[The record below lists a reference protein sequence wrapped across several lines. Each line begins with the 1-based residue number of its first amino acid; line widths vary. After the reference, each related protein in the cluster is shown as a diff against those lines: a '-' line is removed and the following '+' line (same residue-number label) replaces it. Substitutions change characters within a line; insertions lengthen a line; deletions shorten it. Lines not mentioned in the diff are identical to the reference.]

1 MRKFSEDYNAFFNT
15 HKFSKVTVLGY
26 DFQVVDAGSGKQTV
40 VFLNGM
46 DIYHSWIK
54 YVSALENDY
63 RVIMMNYPVEVSKN
77 DEMAD
82 LLHALFGKL
91 GIEKPVLCGI
101 SDGGVLAQLY
111 AKKYK
116 VGGLIMVSTL
126 TVDSQYVKKNK
137 KEKLVFPLYRKYVEK
152 LKFEKLKSM
161 LITSVQRYF
170 RNETEEEKAYG
181 TSFLECVGSD
191 EKFRCSFIRALKATM
206 DIFSM
211 KHFDKKDFAYLN
223 GKVLVLI
230 PENDMFEKE
239 DYCEKLREIYKEERF
254 DILGGDIVD
263 ASRTRH
269 FNPVARNR
277 QYTLNYMRK
286 QILVSWAKC
295 KMFQLIKLFHLKKA
309 IAGHYGVVSDETGR
323 DVKDGS
329 KNLTTR
335 EEDGK
340 SVSADSRV
348 DERMKDVLLHGCCL
362 VFSKDFFKQMD
373 GFYDGTFLYAE
384 EEILYYLAG
393 KYGMTL
399 LYAPEIGC
407 MHKEAVSTNFV
418 MQNFCDAKIFYFGNI
433 TKSYRAFLALMKKY
447 E

>member
-15 HKFSKVTVLGY
+15 HKFSKVTVLGH

-54 YVSALENDY
+54 YVSALENEY
-63 RVIMMNYPVEVSKN
+63 RVIIMNYPVEVSKN

-91 GIEKPVLCGI
+91 KIEKPVLCGI
-101 SDGGVLAQLY
+101 SDGGVLAQMY

-161 LITSVQRYF
+161 LIASVQRHF
-170 RNETEEEKAYG
+170 RNENEEEKAYG

-191 EKFRCSFIRALKATM
+191 ENFRYSFIRALKATM

-211 KHFDKKDFAYLN
+211 KQFDKKDFAYLN

-239 DYCEKLREIYKEERF
+239 DSKKLVDIFTSPTVKTTYGGHLGLVMRPEPYIDDMKEF
-254 DILGGDIVD
+254 LK
-263 ASRTRH
+263 
-269 FNPVARNR
+269 
-277 QYTLNYMRK
+277 TL
-286 QILVSWAKC
+286 
-295 KMFQLIKLFHLKKA
+295 
-309 IAGHYGVVSDETGR
+309 
-323 DVKDGS
+323 
-329 KNLTTR
+329 
-335 EEDGK
+335 
-340 SVSADSRV
+340 
-348 DERMKDVLLHGCCL
+348 
-362 VFSKDFFKQMD
+362 
-373 GFYDGTFLYAE
+373 
-384 EEILYYLAG
+384 
-393 KYGMTL
+393 
-399 LYAPEIGC
+399 
-407 MHKEAVSTNFV
+407 
-418 MQNFCDAKIFYFGNI
+418 
-433 TKSYRAFLALMKKY
+433 
-447 E
+447 

>member
-1 MRKFSEDYNAFFNT
+1 MRKFSEDYNVFFNT
-15 HKFSKVTVLGY
+15 HKFSKVTVLSH

-40 VFLNGM
+40 VFLNGI

-54 YVSALENDY
+54 YVSALENEY

-101 SDGGVLAQLY
+101 SDGGVLAQMY

-137 KEKLVFPLYRKYVEK
+137 IEKLVFPLYRMYVEK

-161 LITSVQRYF
+161 LIASVQRHF

-191 EKFRCSFIRALKATM
+191 ENFRYSFIRALKATM

-211 KHFDKKDFAYLN
+211 KQFDKKDFAYLN

-239 DYCEKLREIYKEERF
+239 DSKKLVDIFTSPTVKTTYGGHLGLVMRPEPYIDDMKEF
-254 DILGGDIVD
+254 LK
-263 ASRTRH
+263 
-269 FNPVARNR
+269 
-277 QYTLNYMRK
+277 TL
-286 QILVSWAKC
+286 
-295 KMFQLIKLFHLKKA
+295 
-309 IAGHYGVVSDETGR
+309 
-323 DVKDGS
+323 
-329 KNLTTR
+329 
-335 EEDGK
+335 
-340 SVSADSRV
+340 
-348 DERMKDVLLHGCCL
+348 
-362 VFSKDFFKQMD
+362 
-373 GFYDGTFLYAE
+373 
-384 EEILYYLAG
+384 
-393 KYGMTL
+393 
-399 LYAPEIGC
+399 
-407 MHKEAVSTNFV
+407 
-418 MQNFCDAKIFYFGNI
+418 
-433 TKSYRAFLALMKKY
+433 
-447 E
+447 

>member
-1 MRKFSEDYNAFFNT
+1 MRKFSEDYNEFFST

-91 GIEKPVLCGI
+91 KIEKPVLCGI

-161 LITSVQRYF
+161 LIASVQRHF

-181 TSFLECVGSD
+181 ISFLECVGSD
-191 EKFRCSFIRALKATM
+191 EKFRFSFIRALKATI

-211 KHFDKKDFAYLN
+211 KHFEKKDFAYLN

-239 DYCEKLREIYKEERF
+239 DSKKLVDIFTSPTVKTTYGGHLGLVMRPEPYMNDMKEF
-254 DILGGDIVD
+254 LK
-263 ASRTRH
+263 
-269 FNPVARNR
+269 
-277 QYTLNYMRK
+277 TL
-286 QILVSWAKC
+286 
-295 KMFQLIKLFHLKKA
+295 
-309 IAGHYGVVSDETGR
+309 
-323 DVKDGS
+323 
-329 KNLTTR
+329 
-335 EEDGK
+335 
-340 SVSADSRV
+340 
-348 DERMKDVLLHGCCL
+348 
-362 VFSKDFFKQMD
+362 
-373 GFYDGTFLYAE
+373 
-384 EEILYYLAG
+384 
-393 KYGMTL
+393 
-399 LYAPEIGC
+399 
-407 MHKEAVSTNFV
+407 
-418 MQNFCDAKIFYFGNI
+418 
-433 TKSYRAFLALMKKY
+433 
-447 E
+447 

>member
-1 MRKFSEDYNAFFNT
+1 MRKFSEDYNVFFNT
-15 HKFSKVTVLGY
+15 HKFSKVTVLGH

-46 DIYHSWIK
+46 DIYHFWIK

-161 LITSVQRYF
+161 LIASVQRYF
-170 RNETEEEKAYG
+170 RNETE
-181 TSFLECVGSD
+181 CVGSD
-191 EKFRCSFIRALKATM
+191 EKFRFSFIRALKATM

-211 KHFDKKDFAYLN
+211 KHFEKKDFAYLD

-239 DYCEKLREIYKEERF
+239 DSKKLADIFTSPAVKTTYGGHLGLVMRPEPYIDDMKEF
-254 DILGGDIVD
+254 LK
-263 ASRTRH
+263 
-269 FNPVARNR
+269 
-277 QYTLNYMRK
+277 TL
-286 QILVSWAKC
+286 
-295 KMFQLIKLFHLKKA
+295 
-309 IAGHYGVVSDETGR
+309 
-323 DVKDGS
+323 
-329 KNLTTR
+329 
-335 EEDGK
+335 
-340 SVSADSRV
+340 
-348 DERMKDVLLHGCCL
+348 
-362 VFSKDFFKQMD
+362 
-373 GFYDGTFLYAE
+373 
-384 EEILYYLAG
+384 
-393 KYGMTL
+393 
-399 LYAPEIGC
+399 
-407 MHKEAVSTNFV
+407 
-418 MQNFCDAKIFYFGNI
+418 
-433 TKSYRAFLALMKKY
+433 
-447 E
+447 

>member
-1 MRKFSEDYNAFFNT
+1 MRKFSEDYNVFFNT
-15 HKFSKVTVLGY
+15 HKFSKVTVLGH

-91 GIEKPVLCGI
+91 GIKKPVLCGI

-161 LITSVQRYF
+161 LIASVQRYF

-181 TSFLECVGSD
+181 ISFLECVGSD
-191 EKFRCSFIRALKATM
+191 EKFRFSFIRALKATM

-211 KHFDKKDFAYLN
+211 KHFEKKDFAYLD

-239 DYCEKLREIYKEERF
+239 DSKKLADIFTSPAVKTTYGGHLGLVMRPEPYIDDMKEF
-254 DILGGDIVD
+254 LK
-263 ASRTRH
+263 
-269 FNPVARNR
+269 
-277 QYTLNYMRK
+277 TL
-286 QILVSWAKC
+286 
-295 KMFQLIKLFHLKKA
+295 
-309 IAGHYGVVSDETGR
+309 
-323 DVKDGS
+323 
-329 KNLTTR
+329 
-335 EEDGK
+335 
-340 SVSADSRV
+340 
-348 DERMKDVLLHGCCL
+348 
-362 VFSKDFFKQMD
+362 
-373 GFYDGTFLYAE
+373 
-384 EEILYYLAG
+384 
-393 KYGMTL
+393 
-399 LYAPEIGC
+399 
-407 MHKEAVSTNFV
+407 
-418 MQNFCDAKIFYFGNI
+418 
-433 TKSYRAFLALMKKY
+433 
-447 E
+447 

>member
-1 MRKFSEDYNAFFNT
+1 MRKFSEDYNEFFST

-54 YVSALENDY
+54 YVSALENEY

-77 DEMAD
+77 DEMAN

-91 GIEKPVLCGI
+91 KIEKTVLCGI

-137 KEKLVFPLYRKYVEK
+137 IEKLVFPLYSKYVEK

-211 KHFDKKDFAYLN
+211 KHFDKKGF
-223 GKVLVLI
+223 
-230 PENDMFEKE
+230 
-239 DYCEKLREIYKEERF
+239 
-254 DILGGDIVD
+254 
-263 ASRTRH
+263 
-269 FNPVARNR
+269 
-277 QYTLNYMRK
+277 
-286 QILVSWAKC
+286 
-295 KMFQLIKLFHLKKA
+295 
-309 IAGHYGVVSDETGR
+309 
-323 DVKDGS
+323 
-329 KNLTTR
+329 
-335 EEDGK
+335 
-340 SVSADSRV
+340 
-348 DERMKDVLLHGCCL
+348 CL
-362 VFSKDFFKQMD
+362 S
-373 GFYDGTFLYAE
+373 
-384 EEILYYLAG
+384 
-393 KYGMTL
+393 
-399 LYAPEIGC
+399 
-407 MHKEAVSTNFV
+407 
-418 MQNFCDAKIFYFGNI
+418 
-433 TKSYRAFLALMKKY
+433 
-447 E
+447 

>member
-1 MRKFSEDYNAFFNT
+1 MRKFSEDYNEFFST

-91 GIEKPVLCGI
+91 KIEKPVLCGI

-161 LITSVQRYF
+161 LIASVQRHF
-170 RNETEEEKAYG
+170 RNETEEEKEIRKTNPDYRLVG
-181 TSFLECVGSD
+181 RIKVFLP
-191 EKFRCSFIRALKATM
+191 
-206 DIFSM
+206 
-211 KHFDKKDFAYLN
+211 
-223 GKVLVLI
+223 KV
-230 PENDMFEKE
+230 K
-239 DYCEKLREIYKEERF
+239 
-254 DILGGDIVD
+254 
-263 ASRTRH
+263 
-269 FNPVARNR
+269 
-277 QYTLNYMRK
+277 
-286 QILVSWAKC
+286 
-295 KMFQLIKLFHLKKA
+295 
-309 IAGHYGVVSDETGR
+309 
-323 DVKDGS
+323 
-329 KNLTTR
+329 
-335 EEDGK
+335 
-340 SVSADSRV
+340 
-348 DERMKDVLLHGCCL
+348 
-362 VFSKDFFKQMD
+362 
-373 GFYDGTFLYAE
+373 
-384 EEILYYLAG
+384 
-393 KYGMTL
+393 
-399 LYAPEIGC
+399 
-407 MHKEAVSTNFV
+407 
-418 MQNFCDAKIFYFGNI
+418 
-433 TKSYRAFLALMKKY
+433 
-447 E
+447 

>member
-1 MRKFSEDYNAFFNT
+1 MRKFSEDYNVFFNT
-15 HKFSKVTVLGY
+15 HKFSKVTVLGH

-137 KEKLVFPLYRKYVEK
+137 IEKLVFPLYSKYVEK

-161 LITSVQRYF
+161 LIASVQRHF

-191 EKFRCSFIRALKATM
+191 ENFRYSFIRALKATM

-239 DYCEKLREIYKEERF
+239 DSKKLVNIFTSPTVKTTYGGHLGLVMRPEPYIDDMKEF
-254 DILGGDIVD
+254 LK
-263 ASRTRH
+263 
-269 FNPVARNR
+269 
-277 QYTLNYMRK
+277 TL
-286 QILVSWAKC
+286 
-295 KMFQLIKLFHLKKA
+295 
-309 IAGHYGVVSDETGR
+309 
-323 DVKDGS
+323 
-329 KNLTTR
+329 
-335 EEDGK
+335 
-340 SVSADSRV
+340 
-348 DERMKDVLLHGCCL
+348 
-362 VFSKDFFKQMD
+362 
-373 GFYDGTFLYAE
+373 
-384 EEILYYLAG
+384 
-393 KYGMTL
+393 
-399 LYAPEIGC
+399 
-407 MHKEAVSTNFV
+407 
-418 MQNFCDAKIFYFGNI
+418 
-433 TKSYRAFLALMKKY
+433 
-447 E
+447 

>member
-15 HKFSKVTVLGY
+15 HKFSKVTVLSH

-91 GIEKPVLCGI
+91 KIEKPVLCGI
-101 SDGGVLAQLY
+101 SDGGALAQLY

-137 KEKLVFPLYRKYVEK
+137 IEKLVFPLYRMYVEK

-161 LITSVQRYF
+161 LIASVQRHF

-191 EKFRCSFIRALKATM
+191 ENFRYSFIRALKATM

-211 KHFDKKDFAYLN
+211 KQFDKKDFAYLN

-239 DYCEKLREIYKEERF
+239 DSKKLADIFTSPAVKTTYGGHLGLVMRPEPYIDDMKEF
-254 DILGGDIVD
+254 LK
-263 ASRTRH
+263 
-269 FNPVARNR
+269 
-277 QYTLNYMRK
+277 TL
-286 QILVSWAKC
+286 
-295 KMFQLIKLFHLKKA
+295 
-309 IAGHYGVVSDETGR
+309 
-323 DVKDGS
+323 
-329 KNLTTR
+329 
-335 EEDGK
+335 
-340 SVSADSRV
+340 
-348 DERMKDVLLHGCCL
+348 
-362 VFSKDFFKQMD
+362 
-373 GFYDGTFLYAE
+373 
-384 EEILYYLAG
+384 
-393 KYGMTL
+393 
-399 LYAPEIGC
+399 
-407 MHKEAVSTNFV
+407 
-418 MQNFCDAKIFYFGNI
+418 
-433 TKSYRAFLALMKKY
+433 
-447 E
+447 

>member
-1 MRKFSEDYNAFFNT
+1 MRKFSEDYNVFFNT
-15 HKFSKVTVLGY
+15 HKFSKVTVLGH

-101 SDGGVLAQLY
+101 SDGGVLAQMY

-161 LITSVQRYF
+161 LIASVQRHF

-191 EKFRCSFIRALKATM
+191 ENFRYSFIRALKATM

-211 KHFDKKDFAYLN
+211 KHFEKKDFAYLD

-239 DYCEKLREIYKEERF
+239 DSKKLADIFTSPAVKTTYGGHLGLVMRPEPYIDDMKEF
-254 DILGGDIVD
+254 LK
-263 ASRTRH
+263 
-269 FNPVARNR
+269 
-277 QYTLNYMRK
+277 TL
-286 QILVSWAKC
+286 
-295 KMFQLIKLFHLKKA
+295 
-309 IAGHYGVVSDETGR
+309 
-323 DVKDGS
+323 
-329 KNLTTR
+329 
-335 EEDGK
+335 
-340 SVSADSRV
+340 
-348 DERMKDVLLHGCCL
+348 
-362 VFSKDFFKQMD
+362 
-373 GFYDGTFLYAE
+373 
-384 EEILYYLAG
+384 
-393 KYGMTL
+393 
-399 LYAPEIGC
+399 
-407 MHKEAVSTNFV
+407 
-418 MQNFCDAKIFYFGNI
+418 
-433 TKSYRAFLALMKKY
+433 
-447 E
+447 

>member
-1 MRKFSEDYNAFFNT
+1 MRKFSEDYNVFFNT
-15 HKFSKVTVLGY
+15 HKFSKVTVLGH

-161 LITSVQRYF
+161 LIASVQRHF

-191 EKFRCSFIRALKATM
+191 ENFRYSFIRALKATM

-211 KHFDKKDFAYLN
+211 KQFDKKDFAYLN

-239 DYCEKLREIYKEERF
+239 DSKKLVDIFTSPTVKTTYGGHLGLVMRPEPYIDDMKEF
-254 DILGGDIVD
+254 LK
-263 ASRTRH
+263 
-269 FNPVARNR
+269 
-277 QYTLNYMRK
+277 TL
-286 QILVSWAKC
+286 
-295 KMFQLIKLFHLKKA
+295 
-309 IAGHYGVVSDETGR
+309 
-323 DVKDGS
+323 
-329 KNLTTR
+329 
-335 EEDGK
+335 
-340 SVSADSRV
+340 
-348 DERMKDVLLHGCCL
+348 
-362 VFSKDFFKQMD
+362 
-373 GFYDGTFLYAE
+373 
-384 EEILYYLAG
+384 
-393 KYGMTL
+393 
-399 LYAPEIGC
+399 
-407 MHKEAVSTNFV
+407 
-418 MQNFCDAKIFYFGNI
+418 
-433 TKSYRAFLALMKKY
+433 
-447 E
+447 

>member
-15 HKFSKVTVLGY
+15 HKFSKVTVFGH

-54 YVSALENDY
+54 YVSALENEY

-137 KEKLVFPLYRKYVEK
+137 KEKLVFPLYRKCVEK

-161 LITSVQRYF
+161 LITSVQRHF

-191 EKFRCSFIRALKATM
+191 ENFRYSFIRALKATM

-211 KHFDKKDFAYLN
+211 KQFDKKDFAYLN

-239 DYCEKLREIYKEERF
+239 DSKKLVDIFTSPTVKTTYGGHLGLVMRPEPYIDDMKEF
-254 DILGGDIVD
+254 LK
-263 ASRTRH
+263 
-269 FNPVARNR
+269 
-277 QYTLNYMRK
+277 TL
-286 QILVSWAKC
+286 
-295 KMFQLIKLFHLKKA
+295 
-309 IAGHYGVVSDETGR
+309 
-323 DVKDGS
+323 
-329 KNLTTR
+329 
-335 EEDGK
+335 
-340 SVSADSRV
+340 
-348 DERMKDVLLHGCCL
+348 
-362 VFSKDFFKQMD
+362 
-373 GFYDGTFLYAE
+373 
-384 EEILYYLAG
+384 
-393 KYGMTL
+393 
-399 LYAPEIGC
+399 
-407 MHKEAVSTNFV
+407 
-418 MQNFCDAKIFYFGNI
+418 
-433 TKSYRAFLALMKKY
+433 
-447 E
+447 

>member
-1 MRKFSEDYNAFFNT
+1 MRKFSEDYNVFFNT
-15 HKFSKVTVLGY
+15 HKFSKVTVLGH

-137 KEKLVFPLYRKYVEK
+137 IEKLVFPLYRMYVEK

-161 LITSVQRYF
+161 LIASVQRHF

-191 EKFRCSFIRALKATM
+191 ENFRYSFIRALKATM

-211 KHFDKKDFAYLN
+211 KHFEKKDFAYLN

-230 PENDMFEKE
+230 PENDVFEKE
-239 DYCEKLREIYKEERF
+239 DSKKLVDIFTSPTVKTTYGGHLGLVMRPEPYIDDMKEF
-254 DILGGDIVD
+254 LK
-263 ASRTRH
+263 
-269 FNPVARNR
+269 
-277 QYTLNYMRK
+277 TL
-286 QILVSWAKC
+286 
-295 KMFQLIKLFHLKKA
+295 
-309 IAGHYGVVSDETGR
+309 
-323 DVKDGS
+323 
-329 KNLTTR
+329 
-335 EEDGK
+335 
-340 SVSADSRV
+340 
-348 DERMKDVLLHGCCL
+348 
-362 VFSKDFFKQMD
+362 
-373 GFYDGTFLYAE
+373 
-384 EEILYYLAG
+384 
-393 KYGMTL
+393 
-399 LYAPEIGC
+399 
-407 MHKEAVSTNFV
+407 
-418 MQNFCDAKIFYFGNI
+418 
-433 TKSYRAFLALMKKY
+433 
-447 E
+447 

>member
-1 MRKFSEDYNAFFNT
+1 MRKFSEDYNEFFST

-161 LITSVQRYF
+161 LIASVQRHF

-181 TSFLECVGSD
+181 TTFLECVGSD
-191 EKFRCSFIRALKATM
+191 ENFRYSFIRALKATM

-211 KHFDKKDFAYLN
+211 KQFDKKDFAYLN

-239 DYCEKLREIYKEERF
+239 DSKKLVDIFTSPTVKTTYGGHLGLVMRPEPYIDDMKEF
-254 DILGGDIVD
+254 LK
-263 ASRTRH
+263 
-269 FNPVARNR
+269 
-277 QYTLNYMRK
+277 TL
-286 QILVSWAKC
+286 
-295 KMFQLIKLFHLKKA
+295 
-309 IAGHYGVVSDETGR
+309 
-323 DVKDGS
+323 
-329 KNLTTR
+329 
-335 EEDGK
+335 
-340 SVSADSRV
+340 
-348 DERMKDVLLHGCCL
+348 
-362 VFSKDFFKQMD
+362 
-373 GFYDGTFLYAE
+373 
-384 EEILYYLAG
+384 
-393 KYGMTL
+393 
-399 LYAPEIGC
+399 
-407 MHKEAVSTNFV
+407 
-418 MQNFCDAKIFYFGNI
+418 
-433 TKSYRAFLALMKKY
+433 
-447 E
+447 

>member
-1 MRKFSEDYNAFFNT
+1 MRKFSEDYNEFFST

-91 GIEKPVLCGI
+91 KIEKPVLCGI

-161 LITSVQRYF
+161 LIASVQRHF

-191 EKFRCSFIRALKATM
+191 EKFRFSFIRALKATM

-211 KHFDKKDFAYLN
+211 KHFDKRIL
-223 GKVLVLI
+223 LI
-230 PENDMFEKE
+230 
-239 DYCEKLREIYKEERF
+239 LTERF
-254 DILGGDIVD
+254 LCLSPKTICLK
-263 ASRTRH
+263 
-269 FNPVARNR
+269 
-277 QYTLNYMRK
+277 RK
-286 QILVSWAKC
+286 IQRSLWIYS
-295 KMFQLIKLFHLKKA
+295 HLP
-309 IAGHYGVVSDETGR
+309 
-323 DVKDGS
+323 
-329 KNLTTR
+329 
-335 EEDGK
+335 
-340 SVSADSRV
+340 
-348 DERMKDVLLHGCCL
+348 
-362 VFSKDFFKQMD
+362 Q
-373 GFYDGTFLYAE
+373 
-384 EEILYYLAG
+384 
-393 KYGMTL
+393 
-399 LYAPEIGC
+399 
-407 MHKEAVSTNFV
+407 
-418 MQNFCDAKIFYFGNI
+418 
-433 TKSYRAFLALMKKY
+433 
-447 E
+447 

>member
-1 MRKFSEDYNAFFNT
+1 MRKFSEDYNVFFNT
-15 HKFSKVTVLGY
+15 HKFSKVTVLSH

-54 YVSALENDY
+54 YVSALENEY

-101 SDGGVLAQLY
+101 SDGGVLAQMY

-137 KEKLVFPLYRKYVEK
+137 IEKLVFPLYRMYVEK

-161 LITSVQRYF
+161 LIASVQRHF

-191 EKFRCSFIRALKATM
+191 ENFRYSFIRALKATM

-211 KHFDKKDFAYLN
+211 KQFDKKDFAYLN

-239 DYCEKLREIYKEERF
+239 DSKKLVDIFTSPTVKTTYGGHLGLVMRPEPYIDDMKEF
-254 DILGGDIVD
+254 LK
-263 ASRTRH
+263 
-269 FNPVARNR
+269 
-277 QYTLNYMRK
+277 TL
-286 QILVSWAKC
+286 
-295 KMFQLIKLFHLKKA
+295 
-309 IAGHYGVVSDETGR
+309 
-323 DVKDGS
+323 
-329 KNLTTR
+329 
-335 EEDGK
+335 
-340 SVSADSRV
+340 
-348 DERMKDVLLHGCCL
+348 
-362 VFSKDFFKQMD
+362 
-373 GFYDGTFLYAE
+373 
-384 EEILYYLAG
+384 
-393 KYGMTL
+393 
-399 LYAPEIGC
+399 
-407 MHKEAVSTNFV
+407 
-418 MQNFCDAKIFYFGNI
+418 
-433 TKSYRAFLALMKKY
+433 
-447 E
+447 

>member
-1 MRKFSEDYNAFFNT
+1 MRKFSEDYNVFFNT
-15 HKFSKVTVLGY
+15 HKFSKVTVLGH

-137 KEKLVFPLYRKYVEK
+137 IEKLVFPLYSKYVEK

-161 LITSVQRYF
+161 LIASVQRHF

-191 EKFRCSFIRALKATM
+191 ENFRYSFIRALKATM

-239 DYCEKLREIYKEERF
+239 DSKKLVDIFTSPTVKTTYGGHLGLVMRPEPYIDDMKEF
-254 DILGGDIVD
+254 LK
-263 ASRTRH
+263 
-269 FNPVARNR
+269 
-277 QYTLNYMRK
+277 TL
-286 QILVSWAKC
+286 
-295 KMFQLIKLFHLKKA
+295 
-309 IAGHYGVVSDETGR
+309 
-323 DVKDGS
+323 
-329 KNLTTR
+329 
-335 EEDGK
+335 
-340 SVSADSRV
+340 
-348 DERMKDVLLHGCCL
+348 
-362 VFSKDFFKQMD
+362 
-373 GFYDGTFLYAE
+373 
-384 EEILYYLAG
+384 
-393 KYGMTL
+393 
-399 LYAPEIGC
+399 
-407 MHKEAVSTNFV
+407 
-418 MQNFCDAKIFYFGNI
+418 
-433 TKSYRAFLALMKKY
+433 
-447 E
+447 